1 MCNIMLQNTTGSCD
15 VITVTYFLFVE
26 EGAASFRHEVSVDA
40 VHDEDAA
47 RVTSP
52 DQLHLIAAKVFSRI
66 RSESCLQETRMLL
79 YFIAC
84 DVTTTDRL
92 TLSSRLSRTWKLR
105 LSVRISPS
113 FTT

>member
-1 MCNIMLQNTTGSCD
+1 MLQNTTGSCD

-79 YFIAC
+79 YFIAFLLQINVSKKIAFV
-84 DVTTTDRL
+84 DFRL
-92 TLSSRLSRTWKLR
+92 LL
-105 LSVRISPS
+105 
-113 FTT
+113 